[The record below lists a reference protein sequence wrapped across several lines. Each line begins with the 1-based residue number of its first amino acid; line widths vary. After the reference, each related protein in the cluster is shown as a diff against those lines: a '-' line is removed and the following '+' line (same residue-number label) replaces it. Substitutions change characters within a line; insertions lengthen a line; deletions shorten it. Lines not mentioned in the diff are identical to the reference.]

1 MLQFIVLQRFGDAFL
16 TEVAAI
22 PTFAC
27 TLQLQ
32 FLRISFHGS
41 WERRVA
47 GLQQYDVMHDICAR
61 SMAER
66 LLALMTMQMYAVT
79 LVRVFSKLFAIFL
92 VSARRTFRWIEND
105 HQLLSEKALEQFIYE
120 VLELLMD
127 GVCGSNG

>member
-1 MLQFIVLQRFGDAFL
+1 
-16 TEVAAI
+16 
-22 PTFAC
+22 
-27 TLQLQ
+27 
-32 FLRISFHGS
+32 
-41 WERRVA
+41 
-47 GLQQYDVMHDICAR
+47 
-61 SMAER
+61 MAER

-127 GVCGSNG
+127 GVCGSNGYCWVLSGLWFHRLNLLAQCDGSELAFS